1 MPSTWAAC
9 GPFHHCRE
17 SGLGRILCLQQAFLF
32 HIKLSLPRS
41 QASVAEFAFPPILY
55 LCNFFCSCIGEKI
68 ENPGAVSLVVWLF
81 EMNNYLAVAQLLL
94 FVK

>member
-1 MPSTWAAC
+1 M
-9 GPFHHCRE
+9 
-17 SGLGRILCLQQAFLF
+17 
-32 HIKLSLPRS
+32 
-41 QASVAEFAFPPILY
+41 AEFAFPPVLY
-55 LCNFFCSCIGEKI
+55 LCNFFGSCIGEKI